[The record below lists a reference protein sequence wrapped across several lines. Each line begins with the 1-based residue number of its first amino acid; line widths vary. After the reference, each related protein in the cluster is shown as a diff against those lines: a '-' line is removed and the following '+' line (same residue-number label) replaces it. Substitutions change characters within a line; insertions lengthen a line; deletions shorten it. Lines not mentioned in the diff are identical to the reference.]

1 MVICG
6 NTIRMAARTRA
17 GETEEGEIETAVDD
31 RIRQLVD
38 DRAATIENRIDE
50 LESELA
56 ELENFA
62 TVTLR
67 DRRIGENTTNIDKIS
82 ESFSGFAESTSDKL
96 NSLEGRLEIDTL
108 LLAAMAEALADAED
122 VEVDLSTVRKY
133 QEDRLVTDTSTDEQ
147 LEEALDRLS

>member
-6 NTIRMAARTRA
+6 NTIRMAARTQA
-17 GETEEGEIETAVDD
+17 GETEEGEIENAVDD
-31 RIRQLVD
+31 RIRELVD
-38 DRAATIENRIDE
+38 NRAATIEGRIDE
-50 LESELA
+50 LENELT

-67 DRRIGENTTNIDKIS
+67 DRRIGETTTNIDKLS

-96 NSLEGRLEIDTL
+96 NALEGRLEINTL
-108 LLAAMAEALADAED
+108 LLAAIAEALADAEE
-122 VEVDLSTVRKY
+122 VEVDLSTVRRY

-147 LEEALDRLS
+147 LEKALDQLS